1 MFVGRLC
8 YQMKSYPTYG
18 ILFRTLLIT
27 ALFLSVSWA
36 NPQVVVS
43 TVSADD
49 VREHLRELD
58 RLKSSGLDEE
68 SRQQLTELWS
78 EASEI
83 AELNDRCGEISLTE
97 ELDYSCSSFY
107 EVKLPEFERRYTQL
121 TGEVRMNA
129 LRLSLSMNDK
139 RQAIEACYEAIPFGD
154 FNLSKIYDVSGS
166 FIPEPLD
173 GGRTE
178 VSYRISLRANSERKK
193 AFEKVVASWYK
204 TCKSQILRSD
214 GSGQLA
220 PLFEQRLESSEGFG
234 VYALNRVSDRNY
246 GYGSSSTQYKL
257 VLKKNVS
264 ASYTLNG
271 EEIFTHFF
279 QWGADV
285 LYFDFYSGTIRYSS
299 SMESS
304 DNGKVV
310 FSESETKKGLY
321 GKLRWTSSG
330 GRGPLTFEDKT
341 TEGIESKSPVN
352 RHFDIDIRTSFLLG
366 MEGTRQR
373 LREDYPGVW
382 NGEMDD
388 VPDDSLIQVSWLM
401 AGVLRIQGRFFFL
414 GIGGGFAVNWL
425 STQVPTHVYGST
437 FDTESENLWTEFRP
451 LVVGELGF
459 FAGAVNEW
467 EFGAREVYL
476 SDPERPIS
484 YLSGFIGFYVFNLE
498 VGWANCPNYFSQLY
512 AGFTLRL
519 PFSLFM

>member
-1 MFVGRLC
+1 
-8 YQMKSYPTYG
+8 MKLSPAYG
-18 ILFRTLLIT
+18 ILFRALLMT
-27 ALFLSVSWA
+27 ALLASFSWA
-36 NPQVVVS
+36 DPQIVVS
-43 TVSADD
+43 SVSADE

-68 SRQQLTELWS
+68 SKQQLTELWA

-97 ELDYSCSSFY
+97 ELDYSCSHFY
-107 EVKLPEFERRYTQL
+107 EVVLPEFESRYTQL

-154 FNLSKIYDVSGS
+154 FNLSKIYDVSGD

-173 GGRTE
+173 GGRVE
-178 VSYRISLRANSERKK
+178 VSFRVSLHANRERRE
-193 AFEKVVASWYK
+193 AFENRVDAWYK
-204 TCKSQILRSD
+204 ACKSQILRSD

-234 VYALNRVSDRNY
+234 VYALNRVSDKNY
-246 GYGSSSTQYKL
+246 GYGSYSTEYKL

-271 EEIFTHFF
+271 EEIFTHVFL
-279 QWGADV
+279 WGDEV
-285 LYFDFYSGTIRYSS
+285 LHFNFASGRLRYNSD
-299 SMESS
+299 MESS

-310 FSESETKKGLY
+310 LSESDSQKGLY
-321 GKLRWTSSG
+321 GRLKWSSSG
-330 GRGPLTFEDKT
+330 GRGSQTFEDKT
-341 TEGIESKSPVN
+341 TDGIESNSSLN

-373 LREDYPGVW
+373 LRDDYPSVW
-382 NGEMDD
+382 NGEKDD
-388 VPDDSLIQVSWLM
+388 IPDDSLIQVSWLM

-484 YLSGFIGFYVFNLE
+484 YLSGFVGFYVFNLE